1 MKKTVKIEGMMCG
14 HCEMSVRKA
23 LEAIDGIEQATVSHE
38 TGTAECTMSKD
49 VNADVIR
56 KAIEDRDFTFVSID

>member
-23 LEAIDGIEQATVSHE
+23 LEAIDGIEQAVVSHE
-38 TGTAECTMSKD
+38 TGTAESTMSRD
-49 VNADVIR
+49 VDADVIR

>member
-23 LEAIDGIEQATVSHE
+23 LEAIDGIEQAVVSAQK
-38 TGTAECTMSKD
+38 GTAEFTMSKD